1 MGKRVKAGQI
11 KQALTE
17 QEMANLIELGQ
28 GKEAIK
34 QYETKGKPPE
44 LIIRLDVNKKPITG
58 YGTRVDHLQEGDV
71 ITPEENEKY
80 FEQHMKT
87 VEKDILRNVGKERWD
102 SLPAEIRN
110 MIRSGVYNVGSAGI
124 FTAKDGGPT
133 NWFKALQAGDKA
145 GMAGEWDWGMSQEG
159 QGGLKDRRMAELEA
173 AGLTPYLEEFKKKME
188 EKKKADVEQ
197 AMQPINVLGTN

>member
-34 QYETKGKPPE
+34 QYETKGKAPE
-44 LIIRLDVNKKPITG
+44 LLIKLDVNGKPITG
-58 YGTRVDHLQEGDV
+58 YGTRVDHLQEGDL

-145 GMAGEWDWGMSQEG
+145 GMAGHWDWGNSQKG
-159 QGGLKDRRMAELEA
+159 QGGLAERRAAELEA
-173 AGLTPYLEEFKKKME
+173 AGLTPYLEEFKKKLE
-188 EKKKADVEQ
+188 EKKKPVFEQ
-197 AMQPINVLGTN
+197 AVEPANTTGHN